1 MYNPNQIKEKT
12 LVIYQEGEI
21 NFRVLDR
28 KNLQHYQDFREKF
41 HSLGLLPIA
50 KNRCIHVRLF
60 SSVANVKIDG
70 FEIDELNKNFLQ
82 GNTPFIILE
91 NSGKFRAGAV
101 NYITFEGVE
110 IENSIGIKNLEV
122 KIKISVIEERAPS
135 STKSLSDW
143 VPNTYYEEGDDV
155 IGPDNRLYNCT
166 VTHTSTTEFELS
178 KFERQG
184 SFDDT
189 DVDDFIKGLSDLDL
203 S

>member
-1 MYNPNQIKEKT
+1 MYNPNHIKEKT

-28 KNLQHYQDFREKF
+28 KNLQHYQDFKEKF

-50 KNRCIHVRLF
+50 KNRVIHVRLF

-70 FEIDELNKNFLQ
+70 FEIGELNKNFLQ

-101 NYITFEGVE
+101 NYLTFEGVE
-110 IENSIGIKNLEV
+110 IGNSIAVKSLEI
-122 KIKISVIEERAPS
+122 KIKINIIEERAPS
-135 STKSLSDW
+135 STKGLSDW

-155 IGPDNRLYNCT
+155 IGPDNRMYNCIIR
-166 VTHTSTTEFELS
+166 HTSTTEFEVD

-184 SFDDT
+184 SLDNT
-189 DVDDFIKGLSDLDL
+189 DVDDFLEGLSGLDF